1 MLAMLLFFDWRLG
14 GLSILLLVAG
24 FMVQMLMTSE
34 KSMSYMRKYQDA
46 SEQMNNEAVEY
57 VRGIPVVK
65 VFQQTI
71 YSFKSFYAAIMYYK
85 DNVTEYALSCQ
96 GPMVAFKC
104 HHQCLLC
111 CADPAGILLI
121 GPEQYSEFLLDLIF
135 YILFTSGSAG
145 ILNKIFIFRHT
156 SYDGLQEAV
165 RRIDSLLAEASV
177 VEDALARI
185 PDQNDGSF
193 GM

>member
-1 MLAMLLFFDWRLG
+1 
-14 GLSILLLVAG
+14 
-24 FMVQMLMTSE
+24 
-34 KSMSYMRKYQDA
+34 
-46 SEQMNNEAVEY
+46 MNNEAVEY

-96 GPMVAFKC
+96 GPMVAFNVIINASFAV
-104 HHQCLLC
+104 LI
-111 CADPAGILLI
+111 PAGILLI

-145 ILNKIFIFRHT
+145 ILNKILFSGTHRMMA
-156 SYDGLQEAV
+156 QEAV
-165 RRIDSLLAEASV
+165 RRVDSLLAESPV
-177 VEDALARI
+177 VENALAQI
-185 PDQNDGSF
+185 PDRNDVEFWDVTFTYPGGKAPALSRLSF
-193 GM
+193 QVPEGKSMWLW